1 MINKEF
7 IEEVRKGCDVK
18 VVTIGGIEYAS
29 VPPESEVR
37 DMREPEPL
45 AAPLQIN
52 TLTGIV
58 DYIANNF
65 DSADLNKHALHI
77 CDHSKVLLVSN
88 LQGRFRKRE
97 TLLSASAQPCA
108 FKFGLFYQ
116 HENFMIALQSLFVED
131 AMRNGLISV
140 IGNIKA
146 ETGVTVADDGMA
158 QVVTSKAGI
167 ALVAP
172 SVVPNPIL
180 LAPWRT
186 FREIAQPESLF
197 VVRLA
202 AGEKLPTVALFEAD
216 GAGWQLDAIGSIK
229 DYLRE
234 KLPQMQIIA

>member
-1 MINKEF
+1 M
-7 IEEVRKGCDVK
+7 
-18 VVTIGGIEYAS
+18 
-29 VPPESEVR
+29 
-37 DMREPEPL
+37 
-45 AAPLQIN
+45 
-52 TLTGIV
+52 
-58 DYIANNF
+58 AN
-65 DSADLNKHALHI
+65 
-77 CDHSKVLLVSN
+77 
-88 LQGRFRKRE
+88 
-97 TLLSASAQPCA
+97 AQACA
-108 FKFGLFYQ
+108 FKFGHFYQ

-197 VVRLA
+197 VIRLA

-216 GAGWQLDAIGSIK
+216 GAGWQLDAIASIK
-229 DYLRE
+229 DYLRG
-234 KLPQMQIIA
+234 KLPDMQIIA